1 MALLVVAS
9 SLGSRAEGAGTWALG
24 YLSDRNPDVRAQ
36 AIKTL
41 GRMGWPG
48 ALEPLIDRIDAEEGA
63 MREAVLDALVVLTGQ
78 SPGNASGSWR
88 AWLETEGGPYLR
100 GEKRMGRGDA
110 SIRQQRKDVGTTTG
124 SYFGIDQDGEAIL
137 YVVDVSKSMQHPAA
151 GRPADKGQGGRPPVT
166 GKGAVSKWV
175 RCRKELEQALQAL
188 SPEKT
193 FNIVTFAN
201 HVRRFDDRMVKA
213 TRKNVARA
221 VEWVGKLD
229 LELETNIYDA
239 LDLSFLLAGRGVKD
253 NYYPTVIDTVFLLSD
268 GAPTIPDVGGDSG
281 RVFLRDKPGQI
292 LAAVRRW
299 NALGR
304 VRVNTIGIGID
315 PPPPPGSGRKGG
327 LPARFLRD
335 LATQNRGRF
344 VTER

>member
-1 MALLVVAS
+1 MHSFRSV
-9 SLGSRAEGAGTWALG
+9 
-24 YLSDRNPDVRAQ
+24 
-36 AIKTL
+36 
-41 GRMGWPG
+41 
-48 ALEPLIDRIDAEEGA
+48 
-63 MREAVLDALVVLTGQ
+63 VLDALVVLTGQ

-88 AWLETEGGPYLR
+88 AWLEAEGGPYLR

-110 SIRQQRKDVGTTTG
+110 STRQQRKDGATTTG
-124 SYFGIDQDGEAIL
+124 SYFGIDQDGDAIL
-137 YVVDVSKSMQHPAA
+137 YVVDVSKSMQHPVS
-151 GRPADKGQGGRPPVT
+151 GKVPAGRPPVT
-166 GKGAVSKWV
+166 GKGAISKWV
-175 RCRKELEQALQAL
+175 RCRRELEQALEAL
-188 SPEKT
+188 SPDKT

-201 HVRRFDDRMVKA
+201 HVRRFDDRMVPA
-213 TRKNVARA
+213 APKNVARA

-239 LDLSFLLAGRGVKD
+239 LDLSFLLAGRGAKD
-253 NYYPTVIDTVFLLSD
+253 TYYPTVIDTVFLLSD
-268 GAPTIPDVGGDSG
+268 GAPTVPDVGGDSG

-304 VRVNTIGIGID
+304 VQVNAIGIGID
-315 PPPPPGSGRKGG
+315 PPPPPRSGRKGGG

-335 LATQNRGRF
+335 LAAQNRGRF